1 MAFKVKTKVS
11 KKTDNK
17 ITLDAKHN
25 DKLSEIYKIQNS
37 LDTKKKDLEIL
48 KNRYNKIKNDK
59 SINIDEKL
67 NLKDQIIDIESFIK
81 NNKHNNDINY
91 LLDTGHIMY
100 EYYDNIDHKSYTLE
114 PKIKSKNKKK
124 CIRLF

>member
-37 LDTKKKDLEIL
+37 LDTKKKI
-48 KNRYNKIKNDK
+48 
-59 SINIDEKL
+59 
-67 NLKDQIIDIESFIK
+67 
-81 NNKHNNDINY
+81 
-91 LLDTGHIMY
+91 
-100 EYYDNIDHKSYTLE
+100 
-114 PKIKSKNKKK
+114 
-124 CIRLF
+124 